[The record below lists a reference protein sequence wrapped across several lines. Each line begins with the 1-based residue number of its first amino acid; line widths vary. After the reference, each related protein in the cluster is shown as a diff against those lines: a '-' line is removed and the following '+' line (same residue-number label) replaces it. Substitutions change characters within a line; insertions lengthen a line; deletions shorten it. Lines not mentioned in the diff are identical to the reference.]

1 MPTPNPTLNPA
12 PPPVVTLQGG
22 GLFLTRSWTG
32 SGSFLDAEAGK
43 TFTAVVDY
51 GDGTGA
57 MRLTLNG
64 NHFVLAHVFPGG
76 LLARS
81 YTITVVVTDSNG
93 VSGYAAESVTIL

>member
-1 MPTPNPTLNPA
+1 
-12 PPPVVTLQGG
+12 
-22 GLFLTRSWTG
+22 
-32 SGSFLDAEAGK
+32 
-43 TFTAVVDY
+43 VVDY